1 MAGQRRDPHAIR
13 EAVALFLAC
22 LVGAVWAVTTI
33 ASVFFNRPLD
43 GQVHVIMLAVVTA
56 VLGTA
61 GLAAWVGNRNGNGKS
76 NGA

>member
-1 MAGQRRDPHAIR
+1 MAEPGRDPYAIR

-22 LVGAVWAVTTI
+22 MVGVVWSVTTI

-43 GQVHVIMLAVVTA
+43 TAVHGIMLAVVTGI
-56 VLGTA
+56 LGTA
-61 GLAAWVGNRNGNGKS
+61 GLSAWAGRK